1 MIFSIHEDALL
12 SLTRIFDCSILSQF
26 KIYFDKTAD
35 ITIYSCLENR
45 YKIIP
50 VNETIHNY
58 KRADNNLDLFIVR
71 RTNLPPW
78 LLGHQWSGNS
88 LGARLKQARVTN
100 NMTIRDLCAVTG
112 LSDVAIKNLESDKFN
127 ASLPNLRKFAKVL
140 KVSIE
145 YLGCFGMLP
154 ENTLAQRITK
164 ARLFY
169 GFTKEEFAQII
180 GVDVK
185 TLRNWEQGKHVPL
198 SRYSDVLNQYM
209 EAFKK

>member
-1 MIFSIHEDALL
+1 MYIASTNRKKI
-12 SLTRIFDCSILSQF
+12 RID
-26 KIYFDKTAD
+26 
-35 ITIYSCLENR
+35 
-45 YKIIP
+45 
-50 VNETIHNY
+50 
-58 KRADNNLDLFIVR
+58 KRADNNLELFIAR

-88 LGARLKQARVTN
+88 PGARLRQARVTN

>member
-1 MIFSIHEDALL
+1 MNPKKI
-12 SLTRIFDCSILSQF
+12 RID
-26 KIYFDKTAD
+26 
-35 ITIYSCLENR
+35 
-45 YKIIP
+45 
-50 VNETIHNY
+50 
-58 KRADNNLDLFIVR
+58 KRADNNLELFIIR

-88 LGARLKQARVTN
+88 PGARLRQARVTN

-112 LSDVAIKNLESDKFN
+112 LSDVTIKNLESDKFN

-145 YLGCFGMLP
+145 YLGCFEMLP

-164 ARLFY
+164 ARLFH
-169 GFTKEEFAQII
+169 GLTKEEFAQII

-198 SRYSDVLNQYM
+198 PRYSDVLNQYL
-209 EAFKK
+209 EVLNE